1 MSKKLVKSIVISLSI
16 IVVVI
21 AIISTYFVIKNLK
34 EQEKINNIAEIYSDE
49 NIQERID
56 NEFSDVDN
64 LMQQIND
71 EYVIGNINIEKIGF
85 NGLIYKGTSLDT
97 LSKGV
102 GHFENTPYLEGNV
115 CLAAHNYSQYWAKLH
130 TLEIGD
136 KIFYT
141 SFLGSKEYKVIDI
154 SQIDEN
160 DWSKLSN
167 TEENILTLITCVK
180 GKHTL
185 RLCVQALDVK
195 KQMGN

>member
-16 IVVVI
+16 IVIVI
-21 AIISTYFVIKNLK
+21 AIISTFFVIKNLK
-34 EQEKINNIAEIYSDE
+34 EQDKIDNIAEIYSDE

-71 EYVIGNINIEKIGF
+71 EYVIGTINIEKIGF

-115 CLAAHNYSQYWAKLH
+115 CLAAHNSSQYWAKLH

-154 SQIDEN
+154 SQIGEN

-180 GKHTL
+180 GKPTL
-185 RLCVQALDVK
+185 RLCVQALEVK
-195 KQMGN
+195 